1 MLRYAIH
8 MCSVQK
14 FTSILVSRYIHS
26 KYNSQQCSSWSP
38 GSVFTSKHSGPRTA
52 DSCLLGKYP
61 VATSFGGKGRGN
73 PRRQQ
78 SRDHDTANRGP
89 WTGGGRRV
97 GEHGGKAE
105 ATINKQ
111 FTRSIQDLMMTT
123 RTLCSEIQPQRECHI
138 QCYCI
143 YWPSVLGYTM
153 PVCIDCPLLTMLAC
167 HSSARPA
174 SWSRCAH
181 LSLTHPIHRYD
192 HLRWVHGILD
202 HAATMLRPWQWPT
215 QLQVN
220 FYNI

>member
-1 MLRYAIH
+1 M
-8 MCSVQK
+8 
-14 FTSILVSRYIHS
+14 T
-26 KYNSQQCSSWSP
+26 
-38 GSVFTSKHSGPRTA
+38 
-52 DSCLLGKYP
+52 
-61 VATSFGGKGRGN
+61 
-73 PRRQQ
+73 
-78 SRDHDTANRGP
+78 
-89 WTGGGRRV
+89 
-97 GEHGGKAE
+97 
-105 ATINKQ
+105 
-111 FTRSIQDLMMTT
+111 TT

-181 LSLTHPIHRYD
+181 LSLTRPIHRYD

-215 QLQVN
+215 ELQVN
-220 FYNI
+220 FYKHIINKFQTHRRYNMADYTGLTHYIQWGWGSNRTSSFLLKCKHFTAKLGYNRVQTRLLWFQVPLSGNFSWFI